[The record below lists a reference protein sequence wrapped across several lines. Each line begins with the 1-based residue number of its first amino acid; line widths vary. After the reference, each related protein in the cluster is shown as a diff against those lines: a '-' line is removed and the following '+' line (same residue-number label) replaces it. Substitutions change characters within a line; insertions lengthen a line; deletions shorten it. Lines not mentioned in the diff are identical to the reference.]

1 MNPSDLIG
9 AAGATSIRLRLDALS
24 PEDGIARYL
33 LDRLTGE
40 QVAAI
45 TRALLTDTKATELL
59 NIALPRSLV
68 SPFGLPDSVMTD
80 ERMVAI
86 RHADYNRPAL
96 LFANTDEDQ
105 GASLGDVTLIG
116 AKQLTEEP
124 GPWVE
129 AAAVGLGLSES
140 QIATWMAALKG
151 LTAADD
157 WTLHQIATYVA
168 MTRMRIETDAVP
180 VTDALGWAL
189 PALRLPR
196 DSGYFLG
203 LDERDREV
211 PRRWKKLF
219 EKLVAE
225 RKPLMVKQRPNR
237 QLIENEEL
245 REQFAEVRDDI

>member
-24 PEDGIARYL
+24 PEDGMARYL

-45 TRALLTDTKATELL
+45 TQALLTDTKATELL

-105 GASLGDVTLIG
+105 GASLG
-116 AKQLTEEP
+116 
-124 GPWVE
+124 
-129 AAAVGLGLSES
+129 
-140 QIATWMAALKG
+140 
-151 LTAADD
+151 
-157 WTLHQIATYVA
+157 
-168 MTRMRIETDAVP
+168 
-180 VTDALGWAL
+180 
-189 PALRLPR
+189 
-196 DSGYFLG
+196 
-203 LDERDREV
+203 
-211 PRRWKKLF
+211 
-219 EKLVAE
+219 
-225 RKPLMVKQRPNR
+225 
-237 QLIENEEL
+237 
-245 REQFAEVRDDI
+245 